1 MTVLED
7 SKDVTSKAK
16 ITISIDDKA
25 ITGTS
30 TTLNTTTVGT
40 HTIKYNIT
48 YNNETV
54 KSLTKT
60 VSVTEIKKAL
70 QFEVF
75 FFIFTKI
82 L

>member
-60 VSVTEIKKAL
+60 VSVTE
-70 QFEVF
+70 
-75 FFIFTKI
+75 
-82 L
+82 